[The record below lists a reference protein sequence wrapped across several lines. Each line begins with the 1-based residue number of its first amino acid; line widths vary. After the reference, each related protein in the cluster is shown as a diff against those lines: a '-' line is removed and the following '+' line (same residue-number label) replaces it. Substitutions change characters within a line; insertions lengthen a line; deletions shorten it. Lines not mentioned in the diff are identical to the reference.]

1 MRKKRHW
8 ISVEYRMTPD
18 KEFSYTRA
26 YPLDGGPEEDVKT
39 MVLSAISDY
48 EDSKIQY
55 PDWDWRLQIF
65 LGDCNENISNIYDKG
80 L

>member
-55 PDWDWRLQIF
+55 PDWDWRLHYKYF
-65 LGDCNENISNIYDKG
+65 
-80 L
+80 